1 MMSMSK
7 TVASGT
13 TQERSW
19 MLDRPEDVW
28 SFIEFVL
35 EIDAR
40 ALMLFRMELIDDKS
54 QLDSGAKLL

>member
-40 ALMLFRMELIDDKS
+40 ALMLFRMELIDDTS